1 MKLLFENWR
10 KFLKEGVDP
19 RIQKQIDYLLKQRA
33 GFKVLVDLWA
43 APEEVTIMYGHE
55 GDNDQGVLGKVV
67 IGYQTPGPCFDGY
80 VVIETMARSGM
91 GPLLYEVALEWAS
104 QKAGGLMSDR
114 EDVSTYAYAVWDKYL
129 DRSDVQNKQM
139 DIINPEDYRPPLT
152 RLTPDVPEDD
162 CIQASAVDNDGE
174 KAWVD
179 SPLSKIYYKS
189 TTEVMDALRAA
200 DKLWIGEQ

>member
-80 VVIETMARSGM
+80 VVIETMARIGM

-114 EDVSTYAYAVWDKYL
+114 EDVSKYAYAVWDKYL

-139 DIINPEDYRPPLT
+139 DIINPEDYMPPLT

-189 TTEVMDALRAA
+189 TTEVMDALKAA
-200 DKLWIGEQ
+200 GKLWIGEQ